1 MSSSPAG
8 WQSDPRGRHE
18 YRYWDGTQWT
28 EHVANQGVASTD
40 PVDAS
45 DQTALQPSPH
55 TGSVAGVPETG
66 ASTPVTGAT
75 QVAGSPTSRP
85 ATYEPAA
92 GAGATPGG
100 YMGGSAGPGAAAQR
114 PQPAAAQR
122 PQPAAHPGT
131 TPGGYTGGASTTQ
144 ARSAAQQ
151 AMHSKSPELA
161 TILSVVAPGS
171 GHFYLGTSKV
181 PLAAGLLVATVIAA
195 VLAYLSFVLFLVGF
209 AIWAA
214 AAAFALT
221 DLRGGV
227 KGLENT
233 TLPENIVAILTIAG
247 GALLILSLLLPW
259 YHVKVSSGGI
269 DFSDNG
275 SGFEVLEIIDIVLL
289 AIGVIAVVAGGA
301 ALGMFSSGGLPKALP
316 MAVAVGGA
324 VATVLVLFRMF
335 VDGAPTGGGGIGA
348 DFTVGRA
355 PGILL
360 ALDAALVL
368 LIANAAVLRSAGR

>member
-28 EHVANQGVASTD
+28 DHVANQGVASTD

-45 DQTALQPSPH
+45 DQTALQPTPH

-66 ASTPVTGAT
+66 ASTPATGAT

-100 YMGGSAGPGAAAQR
+100 YMGGSARPGP
-114 PQPAAAQR
+114 AAQR

-161 TILSVVAPGS
+161 SILSVVAPGS

-181 PLAAGLLVATVIAA
+181 PLAAGLLVATVVAA
-195 VLAYLSFVLFLVGF
+195 VLAYMSFVLFLVGF

-221 DLRGGV
+221 DLRGSV

-233 TLPENIVAILTIAG
+233 TLPPNIAAILIIAG
-247 GALLILSLLLPW
+247 GALLIVALFLPW
-259 YHVKVSSGGI
+259 YHFKASTGRL
-269 DFSDNG
+269 DFSDNF

-335 VDGAPTGGGGIGA
+335 VDGAPTGGGANGA